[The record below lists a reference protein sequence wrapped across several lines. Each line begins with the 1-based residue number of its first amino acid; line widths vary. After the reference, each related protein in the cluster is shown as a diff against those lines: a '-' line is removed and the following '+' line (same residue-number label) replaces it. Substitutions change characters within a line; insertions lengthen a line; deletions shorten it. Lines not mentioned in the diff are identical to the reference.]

1 MFGSAFSIALYVG
14 SNIAY
19 TADTQNTLT
28 RQWEQSHPSIASS
41 SAPLLDFA
49 RPRLAY
55 GQPMAKIVVPS
66 IDFKGV
72 VLEGTTFDVLA
83 GGPGHVIGSAYP
95 GEKENVVISNH
106 NGYSLSWGNVKV
118 GDMIILQASYGTYN
132 YRVTGFKI
140 IDAKDTSVTGPTGRP
155 MLTFTTCYPLFA
167 GALASQR
174 YVVFSDLVP

>member
-14 SNIAY
+14 SNVAY

-28 RQWEQSHPSIASS
+28 KTWEETHPAVASS

-55 GQPMAKIVVPS
+55 GQPIAKIVVPS
-66 IDFKGV
+66 INWKGI
-72 VLEGTTFDVLA
+72 VLEGTTFDVLS
-83 GGPGHVIGSAYP
+83 GGPGHLIGSAYP
-95 GEKENVVISNH
+95 GERDNVVISNH
-106 NGYSLSWGNVKV
+106 NGYSLSWGNVKA
-118 GDMIILQASYGTYN
+118 GDMIIMQTSYGTYN

-140 IDAKDTSVTGPTGRP
+140 IDANDTSVTGTTGKP
-155 MLTFTTCYPLFA
+155 VLTFTTCYPLFM
-167 GALASQR
+167 GALARQR